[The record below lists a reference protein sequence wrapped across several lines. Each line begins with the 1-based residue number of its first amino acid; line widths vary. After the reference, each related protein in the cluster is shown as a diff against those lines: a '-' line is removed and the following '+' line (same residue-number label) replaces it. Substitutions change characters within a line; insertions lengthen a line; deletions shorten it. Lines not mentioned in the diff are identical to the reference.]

1 MNCPKCGNPI
11 SPNMKF
17 CAKCGTPVVNAN
29 VQQTA
34 NHVQSANQTPQPAD
48 IQSKK
53 KEKKDK
59 KGGKNIAL
67 KIVAIILVIAVLASG
82 GLILADNIM
91 YKNEK
96 VEADEY
102 ITDFPVLK
110 TKTEFMV
117 YDAKKFPA
125 ESYRIK
131 VERLKKTAGILKSE
145 AFRSTEVLFNKTST
159 EQIYEIDFKENGEYR
174 ITLTDITVAR
184 TQSTTGSA
192 ETTTK
197 KDEEGKKIVVDVKV
211 DNESAEA
218 ADKVN
223 LNSEKLD
230 AFPVPKTPLEEL
242 EGTYKGSYFPGQGET
257 GLTLTVYKEGEQHK
271 AIFDFYNLPGRTN
284 SKSGKYYMNV
294 TYNEETKTYTFTSY
308 EWIEKPSTYA
318 FVNLEGTLN
327 GDVLSGER
335 PTKFSV
341 TRVAD
346 DVAVDTQKPA
356 EENVFEK
363 IPSEFTFSSG
373 AGAWQTTLTIK
384 ADGTFNGEYYD
395 FNAGSGGTE
404 YPNGTKNLCEFS
416 GAFAEIK
423 KVNEYTY
430 TMTAN
435 SVQYA
440 EPVGKEYA
448 EDGMKITCTEPSGF
462 LSPTEITLYLPGAP
476 MSSLPQEVLEWCLM
490 EAGYRSDVPQGMYIL
505 YNVQD
510 KATFVSYGEDYFW
523 RFYDYSKGDTSAS
536 LSLNALRDSS
546 ISLCPKIGNG
556 ANYFY
561 FKWTDPN
568 QRDFVATETN
578 TGKQIKLHMEMN
590 SDFSAITVTIESV
603 NGYDLSAFGTSSDG
617 KATLIFA

>member
-197 KDEEGKKIVVDVKV
+197 KGEEGKKIVVDVKV

-294 TYNEETKTYTFTSY
+294 TYNEETKAYTFTSY

-327 GDVLSGER
+327 GDVLSGES

-341 TRVAD
+341 TRVGED
-346 DVAVDTQKPA
+346 GSKDTEVKQPEDNLKPI
-356 EENVFEK
+356 EEIRYRNDGSVWHWYGYGYDSKGNV
-363 IPSEFTFSSG
+363 
-373 AGAWQTTLTIK
+373 IK
-384 ADGTFNGEYYD
+384 M
-395 FNAGSGGTE
+395 TE
-404 YPNGTKNLCEFS
+404 YSSEGNVYYWYEYEYDAKANKIKETKYNSDGSAAFWNEDKHEYDEKGNKVKTTSLSSEGSVWGWFEYEYDAAGKETKKTNYDPDGGILDWLEYEYNSNGALVKETSYDSEGYVNYW
-416 GAFAEIK
+416 
-423 KVNEYTY
+423 NEYEYDSNGNEKGFKGYEPDGSEAGWTEY
-430 TMTAN
+430 EYDANGNKIKHTAYD
-435 SVQYA
+435 SEGEILGWVEYKYA
-440 EPVGKEYA
+440 E
-448 EDGMKITCTEPSGF
+448 
-462 LSPTEITLYLPGAP
+462 
-476 MSSLPQEVLEWCLM
+476 
-490 EAGYRSDVPQGMYIL
+490 
-505 YNVQD
+505 N
-510 KATFVSYGEDYFW
+510 
-523 RFYDYSKGDTSAS
+523 
-536 LSLNALRDSS
+536 
-546 ISLCPKIGNG
+546 
-556 ANYFY
+556 
-561 FKWTDPN
+561 
-568 QRDFVATETN
+568 
-578 TGKQIKLHMEMN
+578 
-590 SDFSAITVTIESV
+590 
-603 NGYDLSAFGTSSDG
+603 
-617 KATLIFA
+617 